1 MTGVTL
7 DGAWAV
13 AGYMPPGGG
22 GQAAAA
28 GAEPAALEEP
38 AAASRPKV
46 IVRHDGNGVITA
58 VTLQVEMGME
68 TLSEKYA
75 EMGIPHILYDGEV
88 DIADAWVKDGE
99 VVPKLDVEISGEVRP
114 VKADGEDLLQLMVS
128 PAEFD
133 ATVALDGAL
142 VHSEH
147 VTDGKLEFAVD
158 HPGSYAI
165 FVVPAHP
172 YRLKRLDVEAIA
184 P

>member
-13 AGYMPPGGG
+13 AGYLPPGGSA
-22 GQAAAA
+22 QAAAG
-28 GAEPAALEEP
+28 GAETAALEEP

-88 DIADAWVKDGE
+88 DIANAWVKNGE
-99 VVPKLDVEISGEVRP
+99 VVPKLDVEISGELRT
-114 VKADGEDLLQLMVS
+114 VKADGEDLLQLTVS

-133 ATVALDGAL
+133 ATVALDGVM
-142 VHSEH
+142 VHFEH
-147 VTDGKLEFAVD
+147 VTDGMLSFAVD
-158 HPGSYAI
+158 HPGIYAI
-165 FVVPAHP
+165 FIAPAHP
-172 YRLKRLDVEAIA
+172 YRLKRLDVEAVA

>member
-1 MTGVTL
+1 MTGVML

-13 AGYMPPGGG
+13 AGYMPAGGD
-22 GQAAAA
+22 GQAPVSD
-28 GAEPAALEEP
+28 GEPAAVEEP

-46 IVRHDGNGVITA
+46 IVRHDDNGLITA
-58 VTLQVEMGME
+58 VTLQVEMGMDA
-68 TLSEKYA
+68 LSERYA

-88 DIADAWVKDGE
+88 DIADAWVRDGQ
-99 VVPKLDVEISGEVRP
+99 VVPKLDVEISGEVRS
-114 VKADGEDLLQLMVS
+114 VKADGEDLLELTVS

-133 ATVALDGAL
+133 ATVAFDGAM
-142 VHSEH
+142 VHFEH
-147 VTDGKLEFAVD
+147 VTDGKLEFSVD

-165 FVVPAHP
+165 FIAPAHP

>member
-7 DGAWAV
+7 DAAWAV
-13 AGYMPPGGG
+13 AGYMPAGGD
-22 GQAAAA
+22 GQAALVGTAP
-28 GAEPAALEEP
+28 ETVEEP
-38 AAASRPKV
+38 AAASKPKV
-46 IVRHDGNGVITA
+46 IVRHDDNGMITA
-58 VTLQVEMGME
+58 VTLQVEIGMDV
-68 TLSEKYA
+68 LSERYA

-88 DIADAWVKDGE
+88 DIADAWVKDGQ
-99 VVPKLDVEISGEVRP
+99 VVPKLDVEISGEVRS
-114 VKADGEDLLQLMVS
+114 VKADGEDLLELAVA

-133 ATVALDGAL
+133 ATVVLDGAM

-147 VTDGKLEFAVD
+147 VTDGKLEFSVD

-172 YRLKRLDVEAIA
+172 YRVRRLDVEAIA

>member
-7 DGAWAV
+7 DAAWGV
-13 AGYMPPGGG
+13 AGYMPAGDD
-22 GQAAAA
+22 GQSTAAAA
-28 GAEPAALEEP
+28 PPDAVEDP

-46 IVRHDGNGVITA
+46 IVRHDDNGLITA
-58 VTLQVEMGME
+58 VTLQVEIGMDV
-68 TLSEKYA
+68 LSERYA

-88 DIADAWVKDGE
+88 DITDAWVKDGQI
-99 VVPKLDVEISGEVRP
+99 VPKLDVEISGEVRS
-114 VKADGEDLLQLMVS
+114 VKADGEDLLELAVS

-142 VHSEH
+142 VHTEH
-147 VTDGKLEFAVD
+147 VTDGRLEFAVD
-158 HPGSYAI
+158 HPGRYSI

-172 YRLKRLDVEAIA
+172 YRIKRLDVEAIA